1 MALHISIIAP
11 DRTVWDSNAEEVILP
26 SSTGQLGILRGHAPL
41 LTALDIGVMRVRTD
55 KDWTPIV
62 LMGGFA
68 EVENDE
74 LTILVNGAEDVLLLT
89 NKKHKKN

>member
-55 KDWTPIV
+55 KAVSYTHLTLP
-62 LMGGFA
+62 
-68 EVENDE
+68 
-74 LTILVNGAEDVLLLT
+74 TILRV
-89 NKKHKKN
+89 